1 VTSDAKL
8 FAIVFEGNSHT
19 AFFPIENQ
27 QRSHPDRGK
36 RRSTAAARNVSEPSK
51 FPMHQNGTA

>member
-19 AFFPIENQ
+19 AFFRSKISAP
-27 QRSHPDRGK
+27 SHPDCIK
-36 RRSTAAARNVSEPSK
+36 RQLTAAMRNVSESSK